1 MKELLKYLFPVLLAA
16 ITFISGADES
26 VATDTRSAADDAIVP
41 TASYA
46 SDSWSPDVSPNLPEE
61 FSGAHAFRVPS
72 ATQRTKTA
80 HKNPFGFLKVSK
92 VTATGIHHFIDKES
106 LIVYSSFIKPAH
118 RLISLGKL
126 LI

>member
-26 VATDTRSAADDAIVP
+26 VATDSRSAADDAIAP

-46 SDSWSPDVSPNLPEE
+46 SDSWAPDASLNLPEE
-61 FSGAHAFRVPS
+61 FSGTHAFRLPS
-72 ATQRTKTA
+72 ASQRTKTA
-80 HKNPFGFLKVSK
+80 QKHASGFLRASK
-92 VTATGIHHFIDKES
+92 LTATGIRHFIDKTS
-106 LIVYSSFIKPAH
+106 LTVHSSFIKPDH
-118 RLISLGKL
+118 LLISLGKL